1 VRGPPSGAPAER
13 ARPRGAP
20 DAGAV
25 RAPVRQD
32 QQARPGRPPG
42 PALPAEGKLA
52 IGEAVQRPQMRF
64 VPIKSAAQLDLQAL
78 HRARD
83 RLVTSRTGLIN
94 QIRAF
99 LLERGITVRPGRL
112 ALDVKKTRRA
122 FLDRRIK
129 P

>member
-1 VRGPPSGAPAER
+1 
-13 ARPRGAP
+13 
-20 DAGAV
+20 
-25 RAPVRQD
+25 
-32 QQARPGRPPG
+32 
-42 PALPAEGKLA
+42 LPAEGKLA